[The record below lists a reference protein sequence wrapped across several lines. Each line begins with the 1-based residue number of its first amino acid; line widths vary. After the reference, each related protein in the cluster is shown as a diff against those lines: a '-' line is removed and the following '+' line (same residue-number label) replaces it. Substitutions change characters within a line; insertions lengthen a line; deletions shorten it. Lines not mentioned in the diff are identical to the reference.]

1 MENKHLVYI
10 ILAVLVIGIAGTA
23 FNYYK
28 NAAAKDTGEET
39 DIPVTEN
46 SSYTGF
52 ERFTTYDLNKEE
64 VTEEILKGHKV
75 NLINIWA
82 TYCKPC
88 IAEMP
93 DLEALDKEYG
103 ETVQVIGICIDVAD
117 ASGKIDED
125 LLEQAKDI
133 AWNVTK
139 VSYPVLIP
147 SKELLKGVLADIFAV
162 PTSFITDENGNVL
175 ESFMGRKSKEDL
187 KKLIDKYL

>member
-28 NAAAKDTGEET
+28 NAAAKDTGGET

-162 PTSFITDENGNVL
+162 PISFITDENGNVL